1 MDLSKISSNKKL
13 RYLRSVQG
21 GAREAAST
29 TERLVQVK
37 HTTSQVHNTNPLSH
51 LFFAKTLSNLPL
63 RAALQRH
70 VQMIPELHECMEINY
85 NKRIIGLEAEST
97 TIS

>member
-1 MDLSKISSNKKL
+1 MYWQDSLSDEKL

-37 HTTSQVHNTNPLSH
+37 HTTLQVHNTNPLSH
-51 LFFAKTLSNLPL
+51 LFFANTFSNLPW
-63 RAALQRH
+63 RAALQRP